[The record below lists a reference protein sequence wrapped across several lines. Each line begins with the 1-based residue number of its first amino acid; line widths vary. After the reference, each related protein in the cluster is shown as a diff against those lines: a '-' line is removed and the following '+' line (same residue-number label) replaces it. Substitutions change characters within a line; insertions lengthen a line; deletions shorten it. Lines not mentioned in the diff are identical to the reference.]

1 MQEVQVQS
9 LGWEDPPEEEMTT
22 HSSILAW
29 KILWTEESGGLQSM
43 GLLRVRHDLETKR
56 QQQQDLPGGF
66 LQRQIV
72 GPSPRISD
80 SISLGRLRIC
90 FSDKLSASAEAA
102 GWGAT
107 LWEPA
112 GLQGACQLH
121 PSGSFCCWLWGIIGD
136 VVSLLSGPQH
146 FGVCILGGKKKAFVS
161 ERWTC
166 IFLGLSFG
174 PWYLCTCNEFSV
186 LSCKEKEIVDQIRA
200 SCWCLVYRDWGKL
213 QWGIGVDPDYL
224 SNKLRDSVYIALD
237 FRILKFYCPS
247 NQICCIQ
254 KMWGTVWV
262 NSMFWFRNWNH
273 RDDQWCYITELP
285 ESVRSSELCLI
296 IVLQWGN

>member
-1 MQEVQVQS
+1 MLKLLDEVPHYENQ
-9 LGWEDPPEEEMTT
+9 LGYRVAASCT
-22 HSSILAW
+22 HHA
-29 KILWTEESGGLQSM
+29 
-43 GLLRVRHDLETKR
+43 H
-56 QQQQDLPGGF
+56 
-66 LQRQIV
+66 
-72 GPSPRISD
+72 
-80 SISLGRLRIC
+80 
-90 FSDKLSASAEAA
+90 SAVDV
-102 GWGAT
+102 WGV
-107 LWEPA
+107 
-112 GLQGACQLH
+112 
-121 PSGSFCCWLWGIIGD
+121 IGD

-146 FGVCILGGKKKAFVS
+146 FGVCILDGKKKAFVS

-174 PWYLCTCNEFSV
+174 PWYLCACNEFSV

-237 FRILKFYCPS
+237 SRILKFYRPS

-262 NSMFWFRNWNH
+262 NYVLVPQLKPQRWSMMLHNWTSRVGEVKWIVFDNRLTLRKLGPREFKWFVWGYKQDLLLNSWSGHSVVQKYSTPNS
-273 RDDQWCYITELP
+273 IT
-285 ESVRSSELCLI
+285 V
-296 IVLQWGN
+296 

>member
-66 LQRQIV
+66 LPRQIV

-102 GWGAT
+102 G
-107 LWEPA
+107 
-112 GLQGACQLH
+112 
-121 PSGSFCCWLWGIIGD
+121 
-136 VVSLLSGPQH
+136 
-146 FGVCILGGKKKAFVS
+146 
-161 ERWTC
+161 
-166 IFLGLSFG
+166 
-174 PWYLCTCNEFSV
+174 
-186 LSCKEKEIVDQIRA
+186 
-200 SCWCLVYRDWGKL
+200 
-213 QWGIGVDPDYL
+213 
-224 SNKLRDSVYIALD
+224 
-237 FRILKFYCPS
+237 
-247 NQICCIQ
+247 
-254 KMWGTVWV
+254 
-262 NSMFWFRNWNH
+262 
-273 RDDQWCYITELP
+273 
-285 ESVRSSELCLI
+285 
-296 IVLQWGN
+296 